1 MLASQEGLC
10 SMELVIVYRD
20 GTGFPEV
27 RSSSRDKGK
36 APKIMKT
43 YK

>member
-1 MLASQEGLC
+1 MLASQEELC

-27 RSSSRDKGK
+27 RRSSSDKDK
-36 APKIMKT
+36 AQRMMKT
-43 YK
+43 YR

>member
-1 MLASQEGLC
+1 MLATREGLC
-10 SMELVIVYRD
+10 SIELVTVYRD

-27 RSSSRDKGK
+27 RRSSRDKGK
-36 APKIMKT
+36 DPRMMKT